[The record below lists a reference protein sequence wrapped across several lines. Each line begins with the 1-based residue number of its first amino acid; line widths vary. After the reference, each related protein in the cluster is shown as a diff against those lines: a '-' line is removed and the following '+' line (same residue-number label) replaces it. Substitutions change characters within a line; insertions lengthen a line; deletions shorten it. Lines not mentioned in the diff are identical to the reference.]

1 MGQSTSTDG
10 AFSSSNNTTN
20 ATGTTVKSQNIQH
33 LISYARDHYQNNPT
47 ESLAALL
54 QAMTLNS
61 GPQAATHAMDR
72 LRNELGDDI
81 ADHIG
86 SHTERTDRAMA
97 ILQELLEDEST
108 ELFRQGR
115 QDILR
120 QTMEDGSS
128 VVCSR
133 CYAVVASTRWQ
144 QHQELWCSA
153 NDTDNEG
160 GAVMSDD
167 MAMNNAGDAMDTAPI

>member
-1 MGQSTSTDG
+1 MGQAGSIDG
-10 AFSSSNNTTN
+10 GFPSSNSTTTSS
-20 ATGTTVKSQNIQH
+20 TGAVTGKSQNIQH
-33 LISYARDHYQNNPT
+33 LISYARDHYQENPT

-54 QAMTLNS
+54 QAMTLNN

-72 LRNELGDDI
+72 LRDELGDDI

-86 SHTERTDRAMA
+86 SHNERTDRAMA
-97 ILQELLEDEST
+97 ILQQLLEDEST

-133 CYAVVASTRWQ
+133 CHAVVASARWQ
-144 QHQELWCSA
+144 QHQDIWCSA
-153 NDTDNEG
+153 NDTMEG
-160 GAVMSDD
+160 D
-167 MAMNNAGDAMDTAPI
+167 GDVDEMKE